1 MVPELG
7 FGNDFVGSEEADGEY
22 FGAGVFVSGY
32 FPSQNKIL
40 PRLHL
45 KRRVGGILSS
55 FEGEFNH

>member
-22 FGAGVFVSGY
+22 FGAGVFVGGY

-40 PRLHL
+40 PRLRL
-45 KRRVGGILSS
+45 K
-55 FEGEFNH
+55 